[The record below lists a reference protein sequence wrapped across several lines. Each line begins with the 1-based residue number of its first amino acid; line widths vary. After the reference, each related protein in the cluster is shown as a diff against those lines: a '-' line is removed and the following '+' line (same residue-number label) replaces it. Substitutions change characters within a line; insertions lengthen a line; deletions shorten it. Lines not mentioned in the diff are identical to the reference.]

1 MIDDLERHVVGEGF
15 LHREWLAPLT
25 ALLVISATAA
35 ADGVDRPSHRVPLVD
50 QQVRADGVLD
60 EPLWADALVL
70 EARHEVRPGGIC

>member
-1 MIDDLERHVVGEGF
+1 
-15 LHREWLAPLT
+15 
-25 ALLVISATAA
+25 
-35 ADGVDRPSHRVPLVD
+35 VPLVD